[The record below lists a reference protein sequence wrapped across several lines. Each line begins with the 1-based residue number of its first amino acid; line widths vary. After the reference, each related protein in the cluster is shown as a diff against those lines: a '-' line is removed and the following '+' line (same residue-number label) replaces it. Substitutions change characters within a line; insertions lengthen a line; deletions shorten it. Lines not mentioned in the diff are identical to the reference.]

1 MLGVVEEL
9 LTISQVELFVGYV
22 VGSVNE
28 KFLKARYAI
37 KAPTRVGVP

>member
-1 MLGVVEEL
+1 MYLGVVEEL
-9 LTISQVELFVGYV
+9 LTNSQLFVGYV

-37 KAPTRVGVP
+37 KALTRVGIP